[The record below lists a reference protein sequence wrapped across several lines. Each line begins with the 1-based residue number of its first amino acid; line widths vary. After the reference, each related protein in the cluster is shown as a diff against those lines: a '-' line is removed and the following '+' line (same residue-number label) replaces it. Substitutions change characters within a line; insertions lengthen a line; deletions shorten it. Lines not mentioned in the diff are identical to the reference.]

1 MPIASLLGTSCNP
14 NRPMSRMTAAI
25 DDAHAGAPGPGA
37 GQVARALRYA
47 LQPALEMRAARQL
60 KRDLQAVLASR
71 GPCLIEAEAVERVST
86 ACVQILAAFFEAAKR
101 DGIAVILL
109 RPSQALVESLD
120 ALGLSVVRKQWNVE
134 S

>member
-1 MPIASLLGTSCNP
+1 MYQ
-14 NRPMSRMTAAI
+14 MTAAI
-25 DDAHAGAPGPGA
+25 DDPHIGAPRSQA

-47 LQPALEMRAARQL
+47 LQPALDMRAARQL
-60 KRDLQAVLASR
+60 KSDLQAVLASR
-71 GPCLIEAEAVERVST
+71 GPGVIEAEAVERVST
-86 ACVQILAAFFEAAKR
+86 ACIQILAAFFETAKR

-109 RPSQALVESLD
+109 RPSPALVESLD